1 MTAVRRKQLRQLGDV
16 RCNAPASSCDIKFSA
31 ARRPGS
37 SSKIN
42 VGDRLSVTILHD
54 ETRLPFFDG
63 PGQREAAGLKINMRS
78 TFSTTPV
85 TTSSS
90 FYL

>member
-37 SSKIN
+37 SSKID

-54 ETRLPFFDG
+54 ETRLPFFDR
-63 PGQREAAGLKINMRS
+63 PGRREAAGGH
-78 TFSTTPV
+78 
-85 TTSSS
+85 
-90 FYL
+90 